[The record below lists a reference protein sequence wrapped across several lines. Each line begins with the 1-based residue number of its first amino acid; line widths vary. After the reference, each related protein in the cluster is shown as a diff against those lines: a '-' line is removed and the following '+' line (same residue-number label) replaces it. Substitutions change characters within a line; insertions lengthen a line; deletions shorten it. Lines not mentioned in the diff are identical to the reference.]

1 MALTRLDRDRYV
13 LGDASAHVGFLNCE
27 RISERSHIHDW
38 TVEPHY
44 HEGLAQLFV
53 FDTGTVDGVIDTRR
67 QRLNGPALV
76 WLPALCTHA
85 FNYPKDMQGWVLT
98 VPTSDIARLAERAA
112 WIAPWIETPRIL
124 QGDPHQGV
132 LSEALD
138 LAKSIETEHEKHDE
152 IRNSVLEARFL
163 LLLGNLHR
171 GLIQQAGSREPVGDR
186 QTALVRQLQTC
197 LDRHMP
203 ETRSV
208 TDYAKMLSVTPTH
221 LSRVTKAVTGKTV
234 AEIIQDR
241 VLLEA
246 KRKLAFTDLPV
257 SEIAYT
263 LCFSSPSYF
272 TRFFAARMA
281 ETPKAFRQRSRAASV

>member
-1 MALTRLDRDRYV
+1 MPLTRLDRERYV

-27 RISERSHIHDW
+27 RIAERSHIHDW

-53 FDTGTVDGVIDTRR
+53 FDCGVVDGLIDTRR
-67 QRLNGPALV
+67 QMLSGPALV

-85 FNYPKDMQGWVLT
+85 FSYPKDMQGWVLT
-98 VPTSDIARLAERAA
+98 VPTSDVARLAERTA
-112 WIAPWIETPRIL
+112 WMMPWIGNPQIVSHEA
-124 QGDPHQGV
+124 HQA
-132 LSEALD
+132 LLLEAVD
-138 LAKSIETEHEKHDE
+138 LAKCIERDHEKQDE

-163 LLLGNLHR
+163 LLLGILHR
-171 GLIQQAGSREPVGDR
+171 GLTQEAGTKEPVGDR

-197 LDRHMP
+197 LDRHLP

-208 TDYAKMLSVTPTH
+208 ADFAQLLSVTPTH
-221 LSRVTKAVTGKTV
+221 LSRVTKAVTGKTA

-257 SEIAYT
+257 AEIAYA
-263 LCFSSPSYF
+263 LRFSSPSYF

-281 ETPKAFRQRSRAASV
+281 ETPKAFRQRSRKASV